1 MAKKTKK
8 NSTAL
13 AKRKSAK
20 KNPAPRR
27 ARKNPAAWKFAVGIP
42 VAAAAGYLLYKY
54 VFMNEAQAAELIEG
68 QAPAAQIPGPT
79 ETLPATGTAA
89 TGAEGAQPAAG
100 PGGATSVPTAAPV
113 LPTSG
118 QACFAGK
125 VGGMDIKIKM
135 MFETNKINGI
145 VYKNGK
151 EASKISMTLRGAL
164 TSHVGDPAIGKLF
177 QVRVPIA
184 LSDRGMAHNG
194 WSLSKVNC

>member
-1 MAKKTKK
+1 MAKKTKT
-8 NSTAL
+8 STAL

-42 VAAAAGYLLYKY
+42 LAAAAGYILYKY

-68 QAPAAQIPGPT
+68 QAALPGPT

-100 PGGATSVPTAAPV
+100 PGGTTALPTTAPV

-118 QACFAGK
+118 QACFAGT
-125 VGGMDIKIKM
+125 VGGADIKIKM
-135 MFETNKINGI
+135 MFSGSKINGI
-145 VYKNGK
+145 IYKSGK
-151 EASKISMTLRGAL
+151 EVGKISMTLRGVL
-164 TSHVGDPAIGKLF
+164 TSYTGDSSIAKLF
-177 QVRVPIA
+177 KVRGPVA
-184 LSDRGMAHNG
+184 LSDSGMSHNG
-194 WSLSKVNC
+194 WTLAKVPC